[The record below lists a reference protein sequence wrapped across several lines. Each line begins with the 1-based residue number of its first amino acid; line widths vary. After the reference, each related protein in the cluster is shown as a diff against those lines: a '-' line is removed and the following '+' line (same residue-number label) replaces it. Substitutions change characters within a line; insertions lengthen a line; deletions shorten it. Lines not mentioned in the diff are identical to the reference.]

1 MTSNILGVAI
11 HPERLP
17 LAKQEVQPVP
27 QLVQHLLMMNDV
39 DRAGVIEPNPE
50 SDRDQQCLPAG
61 IKSGISDIVRWQHAA
76 TKFQWYFFITGI
88 SH

>member
-61 IKSGISDIVRWQHAA
+61 IKNGISDIVRWQHAA

>member
-39 DRAGVIEPNPE
+39 DRAGVIEPK
-50 SDRDQQCLPAG
+50 QCLPAG
-61 IKSGISDIVRWQHAA
+61 IKNGISDIVRWQHAA
-76 TKFQWYFFITGI
+76 TKFQ
-88 SH
+88 